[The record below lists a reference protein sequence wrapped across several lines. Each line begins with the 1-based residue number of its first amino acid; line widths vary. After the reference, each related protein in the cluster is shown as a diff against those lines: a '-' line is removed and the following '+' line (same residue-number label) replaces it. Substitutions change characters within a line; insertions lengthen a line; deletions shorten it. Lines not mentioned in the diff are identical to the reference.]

1 MPDIYTPK
9 LHQELRM
16 SFQALGKTHS
26 DTAKALNE
34 TAEFRLAAVYLQL
47 EVDDSIKRNR
57 YVVFNGGS

>member
-1 MPDIYTPK
+1 
-9 LHQELRM
+9 M